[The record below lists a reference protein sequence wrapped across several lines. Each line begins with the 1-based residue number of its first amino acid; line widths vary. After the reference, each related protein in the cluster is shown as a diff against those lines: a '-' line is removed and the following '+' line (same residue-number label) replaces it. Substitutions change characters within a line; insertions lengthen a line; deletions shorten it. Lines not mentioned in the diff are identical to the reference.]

1 MHLHGADKMLH
12 RLELRALALEAGDRA
27 AAHHV
32 KRHEGIAQEPRKA
45 AVGDALVE
53 PLVGG
58 RLVPERLH
66 KGKPAHLPGGAML
79 LVGNLHADHV
89 ERPHLVG
96 RRGELVVGDGVSR
109 VVVGVARVE
118 KEPLHAEVVHQPAA
132 RVLQPRKCLGVR
144 AVEDRGL
151 AGPPGRF
158 GRVPSVPLPQQHP
171 LLAHPAVER
180 RVGGDVRVEPEHHGI
195 ALLVELLDHPLRI
208 AEPSLVEVPVPE
220 AGAVPGV
227 VDHVDPRRHAVR
239 DKLVGD
245 LEDFLLVLVV
255 LEGDPGVDDGL
266 GEEPEIGMAL
276 GREVAPRAVEVG
288 GAERAALRPSLLDR
302 RVLLGVDHELPVRH
316 LERKRLL
323 APDPAPL
330 R

>member
-1 MHLHGADKMLH
+1 
-12 RLELRALALEAGDRA
+12 
-27 AAHHV
+27 
-32 KRHEGIAQEPRKA
+32 
-45 AVGDALVE
+45 
-53 PLVGG
+53 
-58 RLVPERLH
+58 
-66 KGKPAHLPGGAML
+66 ML

-96 RRGELVVGDGVSR
+96 RRGELVVGDGVGR

-118 KEPLHAEVVHQPAA
+118 EEPLHAEVVHQPAA

-151 AGPPGRF
+151 ARPPGRF

-180 RVGGDVRVEPEHHGI
+180 RVGGDVRIEPEHHGI
-195 ALLVELLDHPLRI
+195 ALLVELFDHPLRI
-208 AEPSLVEVPVPE
+208 AEPSLVEVPVSE
-220 AGAVPGV
+220 AVAVPRV
-227 VDHVDPRRHAVR
+227 VDHVDDRRHAVR
-239 DKLVGD
+239 DELVGD
-245 LEDFLLVLVV
+245 LEDLLLVLVV
-255 LEGDPGVDDGL
+255 LEGDPGVDDGF
-266 GEEPEIGMAL
+266 GEEPELGMAL
-276 GREVAPRAVEVG
+276 GRKVAPRAVEVC
-288 GAERAALRPSLLDR
+288 GAERAALRPPLLDR